1 MSECAGGHSMS
12 RPDDFQMGSVG
23 RGICGTETKIDNSD
37 EYGQGEVSQFE
48 TSLTSHRFYQII
60 FIISDCLI
68 CIILLLWLLE
78 VLFISNC

>member
-23 RGICGTETKIDNSD
+23 RGMCGTETKIYNSD

-48 TSLTSHRFYQII
+48 ISLQTHRFYH
-60 FIISDCLI
+60 FILTVNVFLVVFCYCYDS
-68 CIILLLWLLE
+68 
-78 VLFISNC
+78 